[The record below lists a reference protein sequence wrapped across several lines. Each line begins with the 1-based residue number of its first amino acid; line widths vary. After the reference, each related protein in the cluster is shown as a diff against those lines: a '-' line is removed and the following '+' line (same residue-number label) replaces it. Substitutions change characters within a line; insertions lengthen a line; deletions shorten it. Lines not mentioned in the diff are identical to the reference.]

1 MENVFDFMENA
12 DINDSSI
19 DLGYFCEKRVR
30 ENSDMTSDIKSFVSY
45 LRDVK
50 KTSRNTEISYQRDLM
65 QLKSFLEDKG
75 ITEVEK
81 VTKTSL
87 NSYILFWKKRG
98 RPRPPYPG
106 SWHP

>member
-1 MENVFDFMENA
+1 MRNG
-12 DINDSSI
+12 
-19 DLGYFCEKRVR
+19 LG

-65 QLKSFLEDKG
+65 QLASFLEDKG

-87 NSYILFWKKRG
+87 NSYILFLEKEG

-106 SWHP
+106 NWHP

>member
-1 MENVFDFMENA
+1 
-12 DINDSSI
+12 
-19 DLGYFCEKRVR
+19 
-30 ENSDMTSDIKSFVSY
+30 MTSDIKSFVSY

-87 NSYILFWKKRG
+87 NSYILFLEKRG
-98 RPRPPYPG
+98 EGHDHHIQGAGIHEGFFQFHVQRRTNPQGPG
-106 SWHP
+106 GAPESAQD

>member
-1 MENVFDFMENA
+1 M
-12 DINDSSI
+12 
-19 DLGYFCEKRVR
+19 
-30 ENSDMTSDIKSFVSY
+30 SDIKSFVSY

-65 QLKSFLEDKG
+65 QLASFLEDKG

-87 NSYILFWKKRG
+87 NSYILFFGKGGKGHDHHIQGTGIHEGFFQFHVQRRTNPQG
-98 RPRPPYPG
+98 PG
-106 SWHP
+106 GTPESAQN